1 MSKAYVAGR
10 PMRIQARYGSAA
22 EKNYYQKS
30 ALPGGAWPMPKAIAP
45 GIDPSPLDDLMFH
58 GGKVVPQMAF
68 QNIYLGGD
76 ASWTAPD
83 IDSIDRAINMAMRDR
98 RMNNMMIQYFP
109 GVALSCDMRQSF
121 IFEQAK
127 PVILD
132 EPDVQALVTSLHDS
146 SLIKKTDLD
155 ATLFNLILPSGT
167 ILNLDD
173 SSSLNG
179 LGGYHGSLH
188 IKRDGK
194 TVTLY
199 YSANV
204 YSEVRANGSENGIAV
219 FNKPWKN
226 VVGTLYHEI
235 NEFRT
240 DADVNDAIQNNSNDF
255 LGWTSRRGHEVG
267 DQPIFKAGNLGNLKL
282 VFKEATAS
290 NSTKKMPVQFM
301 YSNAVH
307 GAEGPIAQPHVSPAI
322 LARAGRVKRRAA

>member
-1 MSKAYVAGR
+1 MAKPYPAPY
-10 PMRIQARYGSAA
+10 PMRIQARSGSAA
-22 EKNYYQKS
+22 EKKYYQKS
-30 ALPGGAWPMPKAIAP
+30 ALPGGAWPMPKVIAP

-58 GGKVVPQMAF
+58 GGKVVPQMEF
-68 QNIYLGGD
+68 QNVYLGGN
-76 ASWTAPD
+76 ASWKASD

-98 RMNNMMIQYFP
+98 RMNNVMIQYFP
-109 GVALSCDMRQSF
+109 GAAIACDMRESF
-121 IFEQAK
+121 ILDEAK
-127 PVILD
+127 PAMLN
-132 EPDVQALVTSLHDS
+132 EPDVQALVTSLNDS
-146 SLIKKTDLD
+146 SLISKSGLD
-155 ATLFNLILPSGT
+155 TTLFNLILPSGT
-167 ILNLDD
+167 VLRLDN

-188 IKRDGK
+188 IQRGGK

-204 YSEVRANGSENGIAV
+204 FSEIRANGRENGIAV
-219 FNKPWKN
+219 FDQPWKN

-267 DQPIFKAGNLGNLKL
+267 DQPIFKASPDLKL
-282 VFKEATAS
+282 VFKEVRAS
-290 NSTKKMPVQFM
+290 NNTKKMPVQFM

-307 GAEGPIAQPHVSPAI
+307 GAEGPIRQPHA
-322 LARAGRVKRRAA
+322 